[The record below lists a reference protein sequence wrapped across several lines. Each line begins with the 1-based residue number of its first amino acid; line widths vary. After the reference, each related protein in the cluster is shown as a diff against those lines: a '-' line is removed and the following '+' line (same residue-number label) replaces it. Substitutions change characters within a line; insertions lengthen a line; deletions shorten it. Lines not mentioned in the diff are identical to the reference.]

1 MTMDSQTVKIG
12 QIYRIKADERN
23 DITPKAGMS
32 ATLETLLE
40 GEFCGEI
47 AQDDFANIVSLLKMS
62 PRETFVH
69 LRTFGLI

>member
-1 MTMDSQTVKIG
+1 MKPS
-12 QIYRIKADERN
+12 
-23 DITPKAGMS
+23 
-32 ATLETLLE
+32 TLETLLE

-47 AQDDFANIVSLLKMS
+47 AQDDFTNIVKLSKMS